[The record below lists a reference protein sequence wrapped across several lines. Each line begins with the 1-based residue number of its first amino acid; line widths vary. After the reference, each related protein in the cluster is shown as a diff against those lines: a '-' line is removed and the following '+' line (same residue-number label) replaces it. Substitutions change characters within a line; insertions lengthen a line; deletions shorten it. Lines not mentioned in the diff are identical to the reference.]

1 MAAGISA
8 TAWAAIGAISS
19 LVMGGTSAYMQNQ
32 NAKKAAGQ
40 AEDQA
45 ALQQQQ
51 ANRANAK
58 NPNANALLAAAQM
71 ASKSGAA
78 GTMLTGPSGVNAG
91 SMQLGKT
98 TLLGQ

>member
-1 MAAGISA
+1 MAYFTAA
-8 TAWAAIGAISS
+8 TWTAIGAIGS
-19 LVMGGTSAYMQNQ
+19 LVVGGTSAYMQNQ

-40 AEDQA
+40 AEDQEE
-45 ALQQQQ
+45 LQKQQ

-58 NPNANALLAAAQM
+58 NPNVNALLAAAQM
-71 ASKSGAA
+71 ASKSGAD

-91 SMQLGKT
+91 SMQLGKI